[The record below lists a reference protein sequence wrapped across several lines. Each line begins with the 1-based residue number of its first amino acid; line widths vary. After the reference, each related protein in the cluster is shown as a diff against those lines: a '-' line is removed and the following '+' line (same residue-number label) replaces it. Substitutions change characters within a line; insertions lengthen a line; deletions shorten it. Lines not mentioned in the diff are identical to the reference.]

1 MRTQYK
7 LELKSKLK
15 EIAECEIGVK
25 DARELQ
31 VSLLRKDA
39 EQGFLVLDLYFE
51 DWRKAQ
57 EVKTYI
63 IEAKKA
69 VIAREKK

>member
-7 LELKSKLK
+7 LELKAKLK
-15 EIAECEIGVK
+15 EIVECEVGVK

-31 VSLLRKDA
+31 VSILRKEE

-51 DWRKAQ
+51 DWRKA
-57 EVKTYI
+57 
-63 IEAKKA
+63 
-69 VIAREKK
+69 